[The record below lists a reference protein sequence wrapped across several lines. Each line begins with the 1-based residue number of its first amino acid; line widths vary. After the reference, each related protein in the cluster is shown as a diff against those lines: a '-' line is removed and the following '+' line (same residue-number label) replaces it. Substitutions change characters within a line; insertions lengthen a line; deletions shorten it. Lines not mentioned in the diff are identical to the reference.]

1 MMQITP
7 SYYRI
12 MAGAKSVFAQE
23 FLEGGFIAANWNID
37 QDLTHDLPDDWREFN
52 HRFIP
57 VYLTALPEKS
67 KISAGLACGML
78 HTLCK
83 GIKQGDIILTPR
95 GDGHYLVGQVISD
108 YYYVPS
114 GELSHRRKV
123 EWFEQTLPR
132 ESMSQELK
140 NSSGSVGTVC
150 NLTKYVEEL
159 KTLIDG
165 KETLEHLEP
174 DEVVEDP
181 TAFALEKHLE
191 HFLVENWSKTEL
203 GATYVIYTE
212 DGQLVG
218 QQYPSDTGPIDIL
231 AISKDKK
238 TLLVVEL
245 KRGRASDRVVGQI
258 QRYMGYV
265 KDELAEADQQ
275 VKGVIIALEDDLR
288 IRRALSVAQNIE
300 FYRYQLSF
308 KLIKGG
314 NINN

>member
-1 MMQITP
+1 MMQMTP

-57 VYLTALPEKS
+57 VYLDALPDKT

-78 HTLCK
+78 HTLSK
-83 GIKQGDIILTPR
+83 GIKQDDIILTPR
-95 GDGHYLVGQVISD
+95 GDGHYLVGKVISD

-132 ESMSQELK
+132 ELMSQELK
-140 NSSGSVGTVC
+140 NSSAAGTVC
-150 NLTKYVEEL
+150 NLTKYAAEL

-165 KETLEHLEP
+165 KETVEHLEP
-174 DEVVEDP
+174 DEVLEDP

-203 GATYVIYTE
+203 GATYDIYTE

-265 KDELAEADQQ
+265 KDDLAEADQQ
-275 VKGVIIALEDDLR
+275 VKGAIIALEDDLR

-308 KLIKGG
+308 KLSKVVE
-314 NINN
+314 

>member
-57 VYLTALPEKS
+57 VYLEALPEKT

-78 HTLCK
+78 HTICK

-95 GDGHYLVGQVISD
+95 GDGHYLVGKVISD

-132 ESMSQELK
+132 ELMSQELK
-140 NSSGSVGTVC
+140 NSSRSVGTVC
-150 NLTKYVEEL
+150 NLTKYAEEL

-165 KETLEHLEP
+165 KEMVEHLEP
-174 DEVVEDP
+174 DEVLEDP

-203 GATYVIYTE
+203 GATYDIYIE
-212 DGQLVG
+212 EGQLVG

-308 KLIKGG
+308 KLNKS
-314 NINN
+314 

>member
-1 MMQITP
+1 MMQIMP

-57 VYLTALPEKS
+57 VYLEALPDKT

-78 HTLCK
+78 HTLSK
-83 GIKQGDIILTPR
+83 GIKQDDIILTPR
-95 GDGHYLVGQVISD
+95 GDGHYLVGKVISD

-132 ESMSQELK
+132 ELMSQELK
-140 NSSGSVGTVC
+140 NSSAAGTVC
-150 NLTKYVEEL
+150 NLTKYAAEL

-165 KETLEHLEP
+165 KETVEHLEP
-174 DEVVEDP
+174 DEVLEDP
-181 TAFALEKHLE
+181 AAFALEKHLE

-203 GATYVIYTE
+203 GATYDIYTE
-212 DGQLVG
+212 EGQLVG

-308 KLIKGG
+308 KLNKS
-314 NINN
+314 

>member
-1 MMQITP
+1 MMQLTP

-37 QDLTHDLPDDWREFN
+37 QDLTQDLPDDWREFN

-57 VYLTALPEKS
+57 VYLNALPDKT

-78 HTLCK
+78 HTLSK

-95 GDGHYLVGQVISD
+95 GDGHYLVGKVISD
-108 YYYVPS
+108 YYYVSS

-132 ESMSQELK
+132 ELMSQELK
-140 NSSGSVGTVC
+140 NSSGSAGAVC
-150 NLTKYVEEL
+150 NLTKYAEEF
-159 KTLIDG
+159 KALIEG
-165 KETLEHLEP
+165 KETIEHLEP

-203 GATYVIYTE
+203 GATYNIYTE

-308 KLIKGG
+308 KLLK
-314 NINN
+314 NT

>member
-1 MMQITP
+1 MP

-57 VYLTALPEKS
+57 VYLKARPEKT

-78 HTLCK
+78 HTICK
-83 GIKQGDIILTPR
+83 GIKQDDIVLTPR
-95 GDGHYLVGQVISD
+95 GDGHYLVGKVISD

-132 ESMSQELK
+132 EMMSQELK

-150 NLTKYVEEL
+150 NLTKYAEEL

-165 KETLEHLEP
+165 KEMVEHLEP
-174 DEVVEDP
+174 DEVLEDP

-203 GATYVIYTE
+203 GATYDIYIE
-212 DGQLVG
+212 EGQLVG

-231 AISKDKK
+231 AIIKDKK

-308 KLIKGG
+308 KLLK
-314 NINN
+314 NT

>member
-1 MMQITP
+1 MMQINP
-7 SYYRI
+7 GYYRI

-78 HTLCK
+78 HTLSK
-83 GIKQGDIILTPR
+83 GINQGDIILTPR
-95 GDGHYLVGQVISD
+95 GDGHYLVGKVISV

-132 ESMSQELK
+132 EMMSQELK
-140 NSSGSVGTVC
+140 NSSGSAGAVC
-150 NLTKYVEEL
+150 NITKYAEEL

-165 KETLEHLEP
+165 KETVEHLEP

-203 GATYVIYTE
+203 GATYDIYTE

-308 KLIKGG
+308 KLNKAI
-314 NINN
+314 

>member
-57 VYLTALPEKS
+57 VYLNALPDKT

-78 HTLCK
+78 HTLSK

-95 GDGHYLVGQVISD
+95 GDGHYLVGKVISD

-132 ESMSQELK
+132 ELMSQELK
-140 NSSGSVGTVC
+140 NSSAAGTVC
-150 NLTKYVEEL
+150 NLTKYAAEL

-165 KETLEHLEP
+165 KETVEHLEP

-203 GATYVIYTE
+203 GATYDIYTE
-212 DGQLVG
+212 EGQLVG

-245 KRGRASDRVVGQI
+245 KRGRASDRVMGQI

-308 KLIKGG
+308 KLNKS
-314 NINN
+314 

>member
-1 MMQITP
+1 MMQINP

-37 QDLTHDLPDDWREFN
+37 QDLTHALPDDWREFN

-57 VYLTALPEKS
+57 VYLNALPDKT

-78 HTLCK
+78 HTLSK

-95 GDGHYLVGQVISD
+95 GDGHYLVGKVISD

-132 ESMSQELK
+132 ELMSQELK
-140 NSSGSVGTVC
+140 NSSAAGTVC
-150 NLTKYVEEL
+150 NLTKYAAEL

-165 KETLEHLEP
+165 KETVEHLEP
-174 DEVVEDP
+174 DEVLEDP

-203 GATYVIYTE
+203 GATYDIYTE

-238 TLLVVEL
+238 TLLVVEI

-265 KDELAEADQQ
+265 KDELAEADQK

-308 KLIKGG
+308 KLNKS
-314 NINN
+314 

>member
-1 MMQITP
+1 MMQVTP

-12 MAGAKSVFAQE
+12 MAGAKSVFAQA

-37 QDLTHDLPDDWREFN
+37 QDLTSDLPDDWREFN

-57 VYLTALPEKS
+57 VYLKALPEKS

-78 HTLCK
+78 HTICK

-95 GDGHYLVGQVISD
+95 GDGNYLVGKVISD

-132 ESMSQELK
+132 ELMSQELK
-140 NSSGSVGTVC
+140 NSSGSVGTVS
-150 NLTKYVEEL
+150 NITKYSEEL
-159 KTLIDG
+159 KILIQG
-165 KETLEHLEP
+165 KEPIEGLEP

-181 TAFALEKHLE
+181 AAFALEKHLE
-191 HFLVENWSKTEL
+191 YFLVENWSKTEL
-203 GATYVIYTE
+203 GTTYDIYTE

-275 VKGVIIALEDDLR
+275 VKGAIIALEDDLR
-288 IRRALSVAQNIE
+288 MRRALSVTQNIE

-308 KLIKGG
+308 KLNKVVH
-314 NINN
+314 

>member
-1 MMQITP
+1 MMQMTP

-12 MAGAKSVFAQE
+12 MAGAKSVFAQA
-23 FLEGGFIAANWNID
+23 FLEGGFIAANWSID
-37 QDLTHDLPDDWREFN
+37 QDLTDDLPDDWHEFN

-57 VYLTALPEKS
+57 VYLKALPEKS

-78 HTLCK
+78 HTICK
-83 GIKQGDIILTPR
+83 GIKPGDIILTPR
-95 GDGHYLVGQVISD
+95 GDGNYLVGKVISD

-132 ESMSQELK
+132 ELMSQELK
-140 NSSGSVGTVC
+140 NSSGSVGTVS
-150 NLTKYVEEL
+150 NITKYAEEL
-159 KTLIDG
+159 KVLVQG
-165 KETLEHLEP
+165 KEPVEGLEP
-174 DEVVEDP
+174 DEIVEDP

-191 HFLVENWSKTEL
+191 HFLVENWFKTEL
-203 GATYVIYTE
+203 GATYDIYTE

-265 KDELAEADQQ
+265 KDELAEVDQQ

-288 IRRALSVAQNIE
+288 MRRALSVTQNIE

-308 KLIKGG
+308 KLHKIAK
-314 NINN
+314 

>member
-1 MMQITP
+1 MMQINP

-37 QDLTHDLPDDWREFN
+37 QDLTHALPDDWREFN

-57 VYLTALPEKS
+57 VYLNALPDKT

-78 HTLCK
+78 HTLSK

-95 GDGHYLVGQVISD
+95 GDGHYLVGKVISD

-132 ESMSQELK
+132 ELMSQELK
-140 NSSGSVGTVC
+140 NSSAAGTFC
-150 NLTKYVEEL
+150 NLTKYAAEL

-165 KETLEHLEP
+165 KETVEHLEP
-174 DEVVEDP
+174 DEVLEDP

-203 GATYVIYTE
+203 GATYDIYTE

-265 KDELAEADQQ
+265 KDELAEADQK

-308 KLIKGG
+308 KLNKS
-314 NINN
+314 

>member
-1 MMQITP
+1 MMQMTP

-12 MAGAKSVFAQE
+12 MAGARSVFAQA

-37 QDLTHDLPDDWREFN
+37 QDLIPDLPDDWREFN

-57 VYLTALPEKS
+57 VYLKALPEKS

-78 HTLCK
+78 HTICK

-95 GDGHYLVGQVISD
+95 GDGNYLVGKVISD

-132 ESMSQELK
+132 ELMSQELK
-140 NSSGSVGTVC
+140 NSSGSVGTVS
-150 NLTKYVEEL
+150 NITKYAEEL
-159 KTLIDG
+159 KVLVQS
-165 KETLEHLEP
+165 KEPVEGLEP
-174 DEVVEDP
+174 DEIVEDP
-181 TAFALEKHLE
+181 AAFALEKHLE

-203 GATYVIYTE
+203 GATYDIYTE

-288 IRRALSVAQNIE
+288 MRRALSVTQNIE

-308 KLIKGG
+308 KLNKS
-314 NINN
+314 

>member
-57 VYLTALPEKS
+57 VYLEALPDKT

-78 HTLCK
+78 HTLSK

-95 GDGHYLVGQVISD
+95 GDGNYLVGKVISD

-132 ESMSQELK
+132 ELMSQELK
-140 NSSGSVGTVC
+140 NSSAAGTVC
-150 NLTKYVEEL
+150 NLTKYAAEL

-165 KETLEHLEP
+165 KETVEHLEP

-203 GATYVIYTE
+203 GATYDIYTE
-212 DGQLVG
+212 EGQLVG

-275 VKGVIIALEDDLR
+275 VKGVIIALEDDLK

-300 FYRYQLSF
+300 FYRYQLGF
-308 KLIKGG
+308 KLIK
-314 NINN
+314 NS

>member
-1 MMQITP
+1 MP

-57 VYLTALPEKS
+57 VYLEALPDKT

-78 HTLCK
+78 HTLSK

-95 GDGHYLVGQVISD
+95 GNGHYLVGKVISD

-132 ESMSQELK
+132 ELMSQELK
-140 NSSGSVGTVC
+140 NSSAAGTVC
-150 NLTKYVEEL
+150 NLTKYAAEL

-165 KETLEHLEP
+165 KETVEHLEP
-174 DEVVEDP
+174 DEVLEDP

-203 GATYVIYTE
+203 GATYDIYSE
-212 DGQLVG
+212 EGQLVG

-308 KLIKGG
+308 KLNKS
-314 NINN
+314 

>member
-1 MMQITP
+1 M
-7 SYYRI
+7 
-12 MAGAKSVFAQE
+12 
-23 FLEGGFIAANWNID
+23 
-37 QDLTHDLPDDWREFN
+37 PDDWREFN

-57 VYLTALPEKS
+57 VYLNALPDKT

-78 HTLCK
+78 HTLSK

-95 GDGHYLVGQVISD
+95 GDGHYLVGKVISD

-132 ESMSQELK
+132 ELMSQELK
-140 NSSGSVGTVC
+140 NSSAAGTVC
-150 NLTKYVEEL
+150 NLTKYAAEL

-165 KETLEHLEP
+165 KETVEHLEP
-174 DEVVEDP
+174 DEVLEDP

-203 GATYVIYTE
+203 GATYDIYTE

-238 TLLVVEL
+238 TLLVVEI

-265 KDELAEADQQ
+265 KDELAEADQK

-308 KLIKGG
+308 KLNKS
-314 NINN
+314 

>member
-1 MMQITP
+1 MP

-57 VYLTALPEKS
+57 VYLNALPDKT

-78 HTLCK
+78 HTLSK

-95 GDGHYLVGQVISD
+95 GDGHYLVGKVISD
-108 YYYVPS
+108 YYYVSS

-132 ESMSQELK
+132 EMMSQELK
-140 NSSGSVGTVC
+140 NSSGSAGAVC
-150 NLTKYVEEL
+150 NITKYAEEL

-165 KETLEHLEP
+165 KETVEHLEP
-174 DEVVEDP
+174 DEVLEDP
-181 TAFALEKHLE
+181 AAFALEKHLE

-203 GATYVIYTE
+203 GTTYDIYTE
-212 DGQLVG
+212 EGQLVG

-300 FYRYQLSF
+300 FYCYQLSF
-308 KLIKGG
+308 KLLKK
-314 NINN
+314 

>member
-1 MMQITP
+1 MQITP

-23 FLEGGFIAANWNID
+23 FLDGGFIAASWGID

-52 HRFIP
+52 HLFIP
-57 VYLTALPEKS
+57 VYLKARPEKT

-83 GIKQGDIILTPR
+83 GIKQGDILLTPR
-95 GDGHYLVGQVISD
+95 GDGHYLVGKVISD

-114 GELSHRRKV
+114 SELSHRRKV

-132 ESMSQELK
+132 ELMSQELK
-140 NSSGSVGTVC
+140 NSSGSVGTVS
-150 NLTKYVEEL
+150 NITKYAEEL
-159 KTLIDG
+159 KVLIQG
-165 KETLEHLEP
+165 KEPIEGLEP
-174 DEVVEDP
+174 DEIVEDP
-181 TAFALEKHLE
+181 AAFALEKHLE

-203 GATYVIYTE
+203 GATYDIYTE

-308 KLIKGG
+308 KLNKSL
-314 NINN
+314 

>member
-1 MMQITP
+1 MMQMMP

-78 HTLCK
+78 HTLSK

-95 GDGHYLVGQVISD
+95 GDGHYLVGKVISE

-132 ESMSQELK
+132 EMMSQELK

-150 NLTKYVEEL
+150 NLTKYTEEL
-159 KTLIDG
+159 KSLIQG
-165 KETLEHLEP
+165 KETVEHLEP
-174 DEVVEDP
+174 DEVLEDP

-203 GATYVIYTE
+203 GATYDIYIE

-265 KDELAEADQQ
+265 KDELAETDQQ

-308 KLIKGG
+308 KLNKS
-314 NINN
+314 

>member
-57 VYLTALPEKS
+57 VYLEALPDKT

-78 HTLCK
+78 HTICK

-95 GDGHYLVGQVISD
+95 GDGHYLVGKVISD

-132 ESMSQELK
+132 EMMSQELK

-150 NLTKYVEEL
+150 NLTKYAEEL

-165 KETLEHLEP
+165 KETVEHLEP
-174 DEVVEDP
+174 DEVLEDP

-203 GATYVIYTE
+203 GATYDIYTE
-212 DGQLVG
+212 ERQLVG

-308 KLIKGG
+308 KLNKS
-314 NINN
+314 

>member
-1 MMQITP
+1 MMQINP

-37 QDLTHDLPDDWREFN
+37 QDLTHALPDDWREFN

-57 VYLTALPEKS
+57 VYLNALPDKT

-78 HTLCK
+78 HTLSK

-95 GDGHYLVGQVISD
+95 GDGHYLVGKVISD

-132 ESMSQELK
+132 ELMSQELK
-140 NSSGSVGTVC
+140 NSSAAGTVC
-150 NLTKYVEEL
+150 NLTKYAAEL

-165 KETLEHLEP
+165 KETVEHLEP
-174 DEVVEDP
+174 DEVLEDP

-203 GATYVIYTE
+203 GATYDIYTE

-265 KDELAEADQQ
+265 KDELAEADQK

-308 KLIKGG
+308 KLNKS
-314 NINN
+314 

>member
-37 QDLTHDLPDDWREFN
+37 QDLTHDLSDDWREFN

-57 VYLTALPEKS
+57 VYLNALPDKT

-78 HTLCK
+78 HTLSK

-95 GDGHYLVGQVISD
+95 GDGHYLVGKVISD

-132 ESMSQELK
+132 EMMSQELK

-150 NLTKYVEEL
+150 NLTKYTEEL
-159 KTLIDG
+159 KSLIQG
-165 KETLEHLEP
+165 KETVEHLEP
-174 DEVVEDP
+174 DEVLEDP

-203 GATYVIYTE
+203 GATYDIYIE

-258 QRYMGYV
+258 QRYRGYV
-265 KDELAEADQQ
+265 KDELAETDQQ

-308 KLIKGG
+308 KLNKS
-314 NINN
+314 

>member
-57 VYLTALPEKS
+57 VYLEALPDKT

-78 HTLCK
+78 HTLSK

-95 GDGHYLVGQVISD
+95 GDGHYLVGKVISD

-132 ESMSQELK
+132 ELMSQELK
-140 NSSGSVGTVC
+140 NSSAAGTVC
-150 NLTKYVEEL
+150 NLTKYAAEL

-165 KETLEHLEP
+165 KETVEHLEP
-174 DEVVEDP
+174 DEVLEDP

-203 GATYVIYTE
+203 GATYDIYTE
-212 DGQLVG
+212 EGQLVG

-308 KLIKGG
+308 KLNKS
-314 NINN
+314 

>member
-1 MMQITP
+1 MP

-37 QDLTHDLPDDWREFN
+37 QDLTPDLPDDWREFN

-57 VYLTALPEKS
+57 VYLEALPEKS

-78 HTLCK
+78 HTICK
-83 GIKQGDIILTPR
+83 GIKRGDIILTPR
-95 GDGHYLVGQVISD
+95 GDGNYLVGEVISD

-114 GELSHRRKV
+114 GELTHRRKV

-132 ESMSQELK
+132 ELMSQELK
-140 NSSGSVGTVC
+140 NSSGSVGTVS
-150 NLTKYVEEL
+150 NITKYAEEL
-159 KTLIDG
+159 KVLIQG
-165 KETLEHLEP
+165 KEPVEGLEP
-174 DEVVEDP
+174 DEIVEDP
-181 TAFALEKHLE
+181 AAFALEKHLE

-203 GATYVIYTE
+203 GMTYDIYTE

-288 IRRALSVAQNIE
+288 MRRALSVTQNIE

-308 KLIKGG
+308 KLNKGG
-314 NINN
+314 EYGK

>member
-1 MMQITP
+1 MQITP

-23 FLEGGFIAANWNID
+23 FLDGGFIAASWGID

-52 HRFIP
+52 HLFIP
-57 VYLTALPEKS
+57 VYLKARPEKT

-83 GIKQGDIILTPR
+83 GIKQGDILLTPR
-95 GDGHYLVGQVISD
+95 GDGHYLVGKVISD

-114 GELSHRRKV
+114 SELSHRRKV

-132 ESMSQELK
+132 ELMSQELK
-140 NSSGSVGTVC
+140 NSSGSVGTVS
-150 NLTKYVEEL
+150 NITKYAEEL
-159 KTLIDG
+159 KVLIQG
-165 KETLEHLEP
+165 KEPIEGLKP
-174 DEVVEDP
+174 DEIVEDP
-181 TAFALEKHLE
+181 AAFALEKHLE

-203 GATYVIYTE
+203 GATYDIYTE

-308 KLIKGG
+308 KLNKSL
-314 NINN
+314 

>member
-37 QDLTHDLPDDWREFN
+37 QDLTHELPDDWREFN

-83 GIKQGDIILTPR
+83 GVKQGDIVLTPR
-95 GDGHYLVGQVISD
+95 GDGHYLVGKVVSD
-108 YYYVPS
+108 YYYMPT

-132 ESMSQELK
+132 ELMSQELK

-150 NLTKYVEEL
+150 NITKYAEEL
-159 KTLIDG
+159 KVLIQG
-165 KETLEHLEP
+165 KESVEGLEP

-203 GATYVIYTE
+203 GVTYDIYTE

-238 TLLVVEL
+238 ILLVVEL

-308 KLIKGG
+308 KLLK
-314 NINN
+314 NT

>member
-1 MMQITP
+1 MMQMTP

-57 VYLTALPEKS
+57 VYLNALPDKT

-78 HTLCK
+78 HTLSK

-95 GDGHYLVGQVISD
+95 GDGHYLVGKVISD
-108 YYYVPS
+108 YYYAPS

-132 ESMSQELK
+132 ELMSQELK
-140 NSSGSVGTVC
+140 SSSGSVGTVC
-150 NLTKYVEEL
+150 NLTKYAEEL
-159 KTLIDG
+159 KSLING
-165 KETLEHLEP
+165 KETVEHLEP

-203 GATYVIYTE
+203 GATYDIYTE
-212 DGQLVG
+212 EGQLVG

-245 KRGRASDRVVGQI
+245 KRGRASDRVVMQI

-265 KDELAEADQQ
+265 KDELAEADQK

-308 KLIKGG
+308 KLNKS
-314 NINN
+314 

>member
-12 MAGAKSVFAQE
+12 MAGAKSLFAQE

-57 VYLTALPEKS
+57 VYLEALPDKT

-78 HTLCK
+78 HTLSK

-95 GDGHYLVGQVISD
+95 GDGHYLVGKVISD
-108 YYYVPS
+108 YYYVSS

-132 ESMSQELK
+132 ELMSQELK

-150 NLTKYVEEL
+150 NLTKYAEEL
-159 KTLIDG
+159 KSLING
-165 KETLEHLEP
+165 KETVEHLEP

-203 GATYVIYTE
+203 GATYDIYTE
-212 DGQLVG
+212 EGQLVG

-308 KLIKGG
+308 KLNKS
-314 NINN
+314 

>member
-1 MMQITP
+1 MMQMTP

-57 VYLTALPEKS
+57 VYLEALPDKT

-78 HTLCK
+78 HTLSK
-83 GIKQGDIILTPR
+83 GIKQGDIILTPS
-95 GDGHYLVGQVISD
+95 GDGYYLVGKVISD
-108 YYYVPS
+108 YYYMPS

-132 ESMSQELK
+132 EMMSQELK

-150 NLTKYVEEL
+150 NLTKYAEEL
-159 KTLIDG
+159 KTLIQG
-165 KETLEHLEP
+165 KETVERLEP

-203 GATYVIYTE
+203 GATYDIYTE

-245 KRGRASDRVVGQI
+245 KRGRASDRVIGQI

-265 KDELAEADQQ
+265 KDELAETDQQ

-308 KLIKGG
+308 KLLKH
-314 NINN
+314 

>member
-1 MMQITP
+1 MP

-57 VYLTALPEKS
+57 VYLEALPDKT

-78 HTLCK
+78 HTLSK
-83 GIKQGDIILTPR
+83 GIKQDDIILTPR
-95 GDGHYLVGQVISD
+95 GDGHYLVGKVISD

-132 ESMSQELK
+132 ELMSQELK
-140 NSSGSVGTVC
+140 NSSAAGTVC
-150 NLTKYVEEL
+150 NLTKYAAEL

-165 KETLEHLEP
+165 KETVEHLEP
-174 DEVVEDP
+174 DEVLEDP
-181 TAFALEKHLE
+181 AAFALEKHLE

-203 GATYVIYTE
+203 GATYDIYTE
-212 DGQLVG
+212 EGQLVG

-308 KLIKGG
+308 KLNKS
-314 NINN
+314 

>member
-37 QDLTHDLPDDWREFN
+37 QDLTHDLPDEWREFN

-57 VYLTALPEKS
+57 VYLNALPDKT

-78 HTLCK
+78 HTLSK

-95 GDGHYLVGQVISD
+95 GDGHYLVGKVISD

-132 ESMSQELK
+132 EMMSQELK
-140 NSSGSVGTVC
+140 NSSAAGTVC
-150 NLTKYVEEL
+150 NLTKYAAEL

-165 KETLEHLEP
+165 KETVEHLEP
-174 DEVVEDP
+174 DDVVEDP

-203 GATYVIYTE
+203 GATYDIYTE
-212 DGQLVG
+212 EGQLVG

-308 KLIKGG
+308 KLNKS
-314 NINN
+314 